1 MKAKLKCVH
10 IRGHVHR
17 GVFLETYVDM
27 KQVGTSTAARIEPI
41 AKRSKKKSMRRKN
54 DGPLTEAEL
63 KFLKPEPKR
72 YYEGDGQGLYIEVF
86 PTGGKAWRYRYRLN
100 GKPEKVVLGKYPS
113 MSLKAAR
120 EMRNEL
126 ATTVSKGLSP
136 ARHKSEARI
145 IDAPAI
151 TLEQFGKRFYTE
163 QIKPNWKDP
172 QNEQRYLTKEIYP
185 GLGAKSLQEISIAD
199 IRDLVYRKRDNGF
212 PAAAAKM
219 RDLIKRIYD
228 YAMECGLTDRNPA
241 RVLKGKF
248 IYRARA
254 RTRALSAEELRVY
267 LEIIYR
273 SNIRRQFK
281 LAFHIIVLTLIRK
294 SELLLAEWREIDFDS
309 AQWEIPPEHAK
320 TKEALLIPLS
330 KQVVQM
336 FRELKSLAGD
346 SHLIMPGRGS
356 SIKPFAKNALNKA
369 LEGLTFPMA
378 PFTIHDLRRT
388 ASTRLHELG
397 FKPDVIE
404 KALNHKI
411 GGIRGVYNKAE
422 YLEERKLMLRQW
434 ADYVESLVTER
445 GVLFQSS
452 PALNE

>member
-1 MKAKLKCVH
+1 VDTEDVRTPIPKETVH
-10 IRGHVHR
+10 I
-17 GVFLETYVDM
+17 T
-27 KQVGTSTAARIEPI
+27 K
-41 AKRSKKKSMRRKN
+41 KSKKKSTRRKN

-63 KFLKPEPKR
+63 KSFKREPKR
-72 YYEGDGQGLYIEVF
+72 YYERDGQGLYIEVF

-120 EMRNEL
+120 KMRDEL
-126 ATTVSKGLSP
+126 ATTVAKGLSP
-136 ARHKSEARI
+136 ARHKSEAKI
-145 IDAPAI
+145 VHAPLI
-151 TLEQFGKRFYTE
+151 TLEQFGCSFYTE
-163 QIKPNWKDP
+163 QVKPNWKDP
-172 QNEQRYLTKEIYP
+172 QNELRYLTNEIYP
-185 GLGAKSLQEISIAD
+185 ALGAKSLQEISVAD
-199 IRDLVYRKRDNGF
+199 VRDLVYRKRNNGF
-212 PAAAAKM
+212 PAAAAKI
-219 RDLIKRIYD
+219 RNLIKRIYD
-228 YAMECGLTDRNPA
+228 YAMECELTDRNPA

-248 IYRARA
+248 IYRARS

-267 LEIIYR
+267 LTIIYK

-294 SELLLAEWREIDFDS
+294 SELLLSEWREIDFDS
-309 AQWEIPPEHAK
+309 AQWEIPPEHTK

-330 KQVVQM
+330 KQVVEM
-336 FRELKSLAGD
+336 FRELKGLAGN
-346 SHLIMPGRGS
+346 SHFVLPGRGS

-369 LEGLTFPMA
+369 LEGLTFPMP

-445 GVLFQSS
+445 A
-452 PALNE
+452 ALIETFGGREMDSR